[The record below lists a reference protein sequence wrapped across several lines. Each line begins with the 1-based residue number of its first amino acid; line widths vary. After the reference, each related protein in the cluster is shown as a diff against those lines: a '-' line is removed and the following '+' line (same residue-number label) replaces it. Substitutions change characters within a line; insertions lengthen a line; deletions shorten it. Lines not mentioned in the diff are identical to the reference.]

1 VSTSEGF
8 QPPEPVR
15 EEWRKLL
22 RRALE
27 DDVRL
32 DALAANFTAT
42 LCDETPK
49 LAAYQASLLYEHRI
63 EEVRAWWAKRKKCPD
78 PRWWPRIVAQCVL
91 LDAAWNGRAPRS
103 REFED
108 IVRDYLDITEEE
120 ARVLVRFSNCHE
132 HGSVFHGHWRKI
144 MSNGPGLK
152 DMLKAARQ

>member
-1 VSTSEGF
+1 MEGF
-8 QPPEPVR
+8 ELPEPVR
-15 EEWRKLL
+15 EEFRNVL
-22 RRALE
+22 RSGL
-27 DDVRL
+27 DDDLRL

-42 LCDETPK
+42 LCNETPK

-63 EEVRAWWAKRKKCPD
+63 EEVRAWWAKHKNAPE

-132 HGSVFHGHWRKI
+132 HGNYFHSLWLKI

-152 DMLKAARQ
+152 DMLKEATQ